1 MKSIHFIAVAIV
13 AVGALIAGAIVY
25 NNMGDTDVSPM
36 RTDAEAH
43 VYGNVTA
50 PTTIVEFSDYQ
61 CPFCARVHKTLKR
74 IVDESN
80 GEINWHYRHLPL
92 SNHSHAMRAAVI
104 GECVAREI
112 GNDAFWEY
120 TDRILANQALLD
132 EQYPIEVATKI
143 GLKDAA
149 LEMCMQSSDITDDIS
164 TDITTAKA
172 FGGTGTP
179 FSIIVFPDGST
190 RPVSGA
196 LPYEQW
202 RSALSL

>member
-1 MKSIHFIAVAIV
+1 
-13 AVGALIAGAIVY
+13 
-25 NNMGDTDVSPM
+25 
-36 RTDAEAH
+36 
-43 VYGNVTA
+43 
-50 PTTIVEFSDYQ
+50 
-61 CPFCARVHKTLKR
+61 
-74 IVDESN
+74 
-80 GEINWHYRHLPL
+80 
-92 SNHSHAMRAAVI
+92 MRAAVI